1 MLSCKYSQTKHL
13 YNIYFDY
20 MVVLFNLIGY
30 IKHGCTLKEVFT
42 ILHTPLVFLISSR
55 ISS

>member
-1 MLSCKYSQTKHL
+1 
-13 YNIYFDY
+13 

-42 ILHTPLVFLISSR
+42 ILHTPLVFLISSM